1 MQSAINSRIIDESAR
16 NCHRLICRL
25 HALLLLARWLHK
37 TLCNCTIIA
46 CSSTN
51 TVGLYASIW
60 LQTIRFNM
68 PREYSSLA
76 TTSARQCSTCYGRDG
91 TIASRSIDTE
101 RWSRVSFGQKTKG
114 DRATVRKFSTGRPW
128 FSSLNSSNVRCHSC
142 CHIVRPAACIG
153 SWLY

>member
-25 HALLLLARWLHK
+25 RALLLLARWLHK

-60 LQTIRFNM
+60 LQTIRLNT

-91 TIASRSIDTE
+91 TIAARSIDTE
-101 RWSRVSFGQKTKG
+101 RWSPVLVLARKQK
-114 DRATVRKFSTGRPW
+114 A
-128 FSSLNSSNVRCHSC
+128 
-142 CHIVRPAACIG
+142 IVRPSISFQRGGHGFQVWILLTFAVTAAVT
-153 SWLY
+153 LFVQPLA

>member
-1 MQSAINSRIIDESAR
+1 MQSTINSRIIDESAR

-25 HALLLLARWLHK
+25 HALLLLACWLHK

-101 RWSRVSFGQKTKG
+101 RWSPVLVLARKQK
-114 DRATVRKFSTGRPW
+114 A
-128 FSSLNSSNVRCHSC
+128 
-142 CHIVRPAACIG
+142 IVRPSVSFQRGGLGFQVWILLTFAVTAAVT
-153 SWLY
+153 LFVQPLA

>member
-1 MQSAINSRIIDESAR
+1 MQSAINLRIIDESAR

-25 HALLLLARWLHK
+25 RALLLLARWLHK

-60 LQTIRFNM
+60 LQTIRFNT

-76 TTSARQCSTCYGRDG
+76 TTSAWQCSTCYGRDG

-101 RWSRVSFGQKTKG
+101 RWSPVLVLARKQKAIVRLSVSFQPGGLGFQVWILLTF
-114 DRATVRKFSTGRPW
+114 AVT
-128 FSSLNSSNVRCHSC
+128 
-142 CHIVRPAACIG
+142 AAVT
-153 SWLY
+153 LFVQPLA

>member
-37 TLCNCTIIA
+37 TLCNCTIIT
-46 CSSTN
+46 CSSAN
-51 TVGLYASIW
+51 TVDLYASIW
-60 LQTIRFNM
+60 LQTIRFNTR
-68 PREYSSLA
+68 REYSSLT

-101 RWSRVSFGQKTKG
+101 WWSPVLVLARKQKAIMRPSISFQRGGLGFQLRILLTF
-114 DRATVRKFSTGRPW
+114 AVT
-128 FSSLNSSNVRCHSC
+128 
-142 CHIVRPAACIG
+142 AAVP
-153 SWLY
+153 LFV

>member
-101 RWSRVSFGQKTKG
+101 RWSPVLVLARKQKAIVRRSVSFQRGGLGFQVWILLTF
-114 DRATVRKFSTGRPW
+114 AVT
-128 FSSLNSSNVRCHSC
+128 
-142 CHIVRPAACIG
+142 AAVT
-153 SWLY
+153 LFVQPLA

>member
-101 RWSRVSFGQKTKG
+101 RWSPVLVLARKQK
-114 DRATVRKFSTGRPW
+114 A
-128 FSSLNSSNVRCHSC
+128 
-142 CHIVRPAACIG
+142 IVRRSISFQRGGLGFQVWILLTFAVTAAVT
-153 SWLY
+153 LFVQPLA